1 MSGKKR
7 TYTELK
13 KQMTVE
19 QFELFCKKLATRYA
33 NSEKQ
38 FSCSYF
44 VKTEN
49 ITKSCFYRILGEA
62 IIRNLVSEEIVRKM
76 EEKSLFNQ
84 KQHVQKAG
92 ITTLKHYGELRIKRD
107 EKIISQY
114 TEEDIK
120 KLAEDFAQ
128 NPEKTKEE
136 IAKKYG
142 ITRTAL
148 QRLLNKAFVGNIVDD
163 DICKAMEKRSLEKN
177 PSETIKYRF
186 KLLWEARLALR
197 KQEHSPNK

>member
-120 KLAEDFAQ
+120 KLAEYFAQ

-136 IAKKYG
+136 IAK
-142 ITRTAL
+142 
-148 QRLLNKAFVGNIVDD
+148 
-163 DICKAMEKRSLEKN
+163 
-177 PSETIKYRF
+177 
-186 KLLWEARLALR
+186 
-197 KQEHSPNK
+197 

>member
-92 ITTLKHYGELRIKRD
+92 ITTLKHYGELRIKTCRRFCP
-107 EKIISQY
+107 KS
-114 TEEDIK
+114 
-120 KLAEDFAQ
+120 
-128 NPEKTKEE
+128 
-136 IAKKYG
+136 
-142 ITRTAL
+142 R
-148 QRLLNKAFVGNIVDD
+148 RNKRRN
-163 DICKAMEKRSLEKN
+163 C
-177 PSETIKYRF
+177 
-186 KLLWEARLALR
+186 
-197 KQEHSPNK
+197 